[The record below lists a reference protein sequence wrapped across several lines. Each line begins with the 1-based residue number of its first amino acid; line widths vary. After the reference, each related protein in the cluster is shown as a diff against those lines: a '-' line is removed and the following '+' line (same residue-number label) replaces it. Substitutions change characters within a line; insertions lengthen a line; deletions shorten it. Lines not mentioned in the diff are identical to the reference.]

1 MKVLFV
7 KSMMWMIFF
16 AILFR
21 GTSFTQAIEFWIKV
35 TDNQGSAT
43 YTMIFGNAVGA
54 TNGFNLTQLDSIN
67 SIIIERESPP
77 NPGLFVVWRPPW
89 SGANWG
95 NGLLTYD
102 FRPWNDYAQR
112 DTFALKFINGQASDA
127 DIIFTWPDS
136 CYLLY
141 RCDSMLLVDTS
152 GRLPRIDMFK
162 QRQFVVHAAGDS
174 GISILYIIKKGVYWM
189 DDWDPC
195 VVGVNEDF
203 PNTPIRTELYQN
215 YPNPFNPTTSIK
227 YQLPFNS
234 QVKLKIYN
242 VLGEQVALLT
252 DEIQQAGFKSATWN
266 ANDAASGVYFYKL
279 EAVSVNDPSKI
290 FSQIRKM
297 VLIK

>member
-1 MKVLFV
+1 MKILSV

-35 TDNQGSAT
+35 ADNQGSRP
-43 YTMIFGNAVGA
+43 YTNIFGNAVGA
-54 TNGFNLTQLDSIN
+54 TKGFGAQKDSIN
-67 SIIIERESPP
+67 PLIIERESPP
-77 NPGLFVVWRPPW
+77 LPPDLGVVWKPPW
-89 SGANWG
+89 TGVNWG
-95 NGLLTYD
+95 NGFLTYD
-102 FRPWNDYAQR
+102 FRPLNDFGQR
-112 DTFALKFINGQASDA
+112 DTFVIWFSNGQASDA
-127 DIIFTWPDS
+127 DIIITWPDS

-141 RCDSMLLVDTS
+141 RCVSMFLVDTS

-162 QRQFVVHAAGDS
+162 QQQFVVHAAGDS
-174 GISILYIIKKGVYWM
+174 GINNLFIYKYGIHW
-189 DDWDPC
+189 DWWGDC

-242 VLGEQVALLT
+242 VLGQQVDLLT
-252 DEIQQAGFKSATWN
+252 DEIQQAGFKSITWN

-279 EAVSVNDPSKI
+279 EAVSVGDPSKI
-290 FSQIRKM
+290 FTQVKKM
-297 VLIK
+297 LLVR